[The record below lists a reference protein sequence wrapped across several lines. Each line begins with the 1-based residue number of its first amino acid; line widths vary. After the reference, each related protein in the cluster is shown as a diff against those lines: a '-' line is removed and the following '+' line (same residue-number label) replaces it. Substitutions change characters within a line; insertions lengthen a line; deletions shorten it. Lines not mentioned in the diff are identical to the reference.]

1 MDNFDDLWR
10 QAELTR
16 RKLIAAGAA
25 SGFVAGFALSVQP
38 VMAQTMIV
46 TDTTG
51 LQAGMVEVPTATGP
65 IPAYRAV
72 QSGAGARPLV
82 LVVQEIFGVH
92 EHIKDVCRRLAKLG
106 YCAVAPSLYA
116 PPGRRHQ
123 DRRRSRRS
131 RPIVAKVPDAQVMS
145 DLDATVAWAAKS
157 GKADPAKL
165 AITGFCWGG
174 RIVWLYAAHN
184 PNLKAGV
191 AWYGR
196 LVGDKTAN
204 AAGAS
209 GRPGAEDQGADP
221 RPLRRPGRRHSRRHH
236 RADEAGAGPPAR
248 PRALQVYPDAP
259 HAFFADY
266 RPSYREAAAKDGW
279 QRLTDWLKTHGVA

>member
-25 SGFVAGFALSVQP
+25 SGFVAGFALSAQP

-82 LVVQEIFGVH
+82 LVVQEIFGLH

-106 YCAVAPSLYA
+106 YCAVAPSLYERQ
-116 PPGRRHQ
+116 GDVTKLQ
-123 DRRRSRRS
+123 TIDEI

-145 DLDATVAWAAKS
+145 DLDATVDWAAKS
-157 GKADPAKL
+157 GAADPAKL

-204 AAGAS
+204 APAHPVDLAQKIKAPILGLYGGQDAGIPVATTEQMKQAL
-209 GRPGAEDQGADP
+209 GPGT
-221 RPLRRPGRRHSRRHH
+221 SSTF
-236 RADEAGAGPPAR
+236 
-248 PRALQVYPDAP
+248 QVYPDAP

-266 RPSYREAAAKDGW
+266 RPSYRGAAAKDGW
-279 QRLTDWLKTHGVA
+279 QRLTDWRKKHGVA

>member
-25 SGFVAGFALSVQP
+25 SGFVAGFALSAQP

-82 LVVQEIFGVH
+82 LVVQEIFGLH

-106 YCAVAPSLYA
+106 YCAVAPSLYERQ
-116 PPGRRHQ
+116 GDVTKLQ
-123 DRRRSRRS
+123 TIEEV

-145 DLDATVAWAAKS
+145 DLDATVDWAAKS
-157 GKADPAKL
+157 GAADPAKL

-184 PNLKAGV
+184 PSLKAGV

-204 AAGAS
+204 APAHPVDLAQKIKAPILGLYGGQDAGIPVATTEQMKQAL
-209 GRPGAEDQGADP
+209 GPGTP
-221 RPLRRPGRRHSRRHH
+221 STF
-236 RADEAGAGPPAR
+236 
-248 PRALQVYPDAP
+248 QVYPDAP

-279 QRLTDWLKTHGVA
+279 QRLTDWLKQHGVA